1 MHDNYGTQNAVQ
13 FIFSFKEWIQEN
25 TSGVVLLQIRDTP
38 KKQKIENNSAKSFF
52 EKTSSPIKNLS
63 DNFLVVQDYIS
74 DKLIRNVSMTKDLSF
89 EYILIQM
96 PETKD
101 RVSLNW
107 HLTEKEKN
115 TLLTGIYSQENKNEL
130 LKLKSILQSY
140 Q

>member
-1 MHDNYGTQNAVQ
+1 
-13 FIFSFKEWIQEN
+13 
-25 TSGVVLLQIRDTP
+25 
-38 KKQKIENNSAKSFF
+38 
-52 EKTSSPIKNLS
+52 
-63 DNFLVVQDYIS
+63 
-74 DKLIRNVSMTKDLSF
+74 MTKDLSF